1 MAPTEQQRGISRI
14 DPFSKEY
21 LGVAVKRS
29 REHYQDRYKEI
40 FKSFPNL
47 FKDLG
52 RQATDRYYRE
62 LARCWLA
69 PENVYDPFEA
79 WHNACVITTRWLQ
92 LGRGLV
98 NYGNDQRVKKGER
111 EPGTAWRL
119 GENIAVTPKEV
130 VYESDVLKVYHYLT
144 PDAPGRKVHRRPFFM
159 LYSWINAYWI
169 LDLTPETSMVQSIR
183 DAGIDLYM
191 TDWQKPETDEA
202 FNYDFATYMQEC
214 HRAADAVRA
223 HSGEEI
229 LCIGGYCIGGVLADI
244 LVAQDPDR
252 VAAVVNLTTGI
263 DTYAG
268 EDGAGAFGAFTSFDI
283 ADLGKYVE
291 RHGGMLPQKEF
302 SEFFDN
308 VKPGKAVDGFM
319 ARYVY
324 GADIPDDPVSY
335 WNRRSARPVYPV
347 HIEFLKR
354 VYNDNELA
362 EGKLSLG
369 DGVVDLRRIH
379 QPLLVIMGEYDHIV
393 PLPVALRTHHL
404 VSTPPAEQEA
414 ILIKG
419 GHVRAIVNDGLY
431 PIVADFLKRHAGA
444 RDRVV
449 G

>member
-1 MAPTEQQRGISRI
+1 MAPPEQRRGISRI
-14 DPFSKEY
+14 DPFSEEY
-21 LGVAVKRS
+21 RQVAVKRS

-69 PENVYDPFEA
+69 PENIWDPFEA
-79 WHNACVITTRWLQ
+79 WRNACMITTRWLQ

-98 NYGNDQRVKKGER
+98 NYGADQKVKTGDR
-111 EPGTAWRL
+111 QPGHVWRL
-119 GENIAVTPKEV
+119 GENIAVTPKET

-144 PDAPGRKVHRRPFFM
+144 PQEPGRKVHRRPFFM

-191 TDWQKPETDEA
+191 TDWKKPETEQA
-202 FNYDFATYMQEC
+202 FNYDFAAYMREC
-214 HRAADAVRA
+214 QRAADAVRA
-223 HSGEEI
+223 HSGEET
-229 LCIGGYCIGGVLADI
+229 LCMGGYCIGGVLADI
-244 LVAQDPDR
+244 LVAQDPER

-283 ADLGKYVE
+283 ADLGHYVE
-291 RHGGMLPQKEF
+291 QHGGMLPQKEF

-308 VKPGKAVDGFM
+308 VKPAKAVEGFM

-324 GADIPDDPVSY
+324 GAEIPDDPVAY

-362 EGKLSLG
+362 DGTLSLG
-369 DGVVDLRRIH
+369 NGVVDLGRIDH
-379 QPLLVIMGEYDHIV
+379 PLLVIMGEYDHIV

-404 VSTPPAEQEA
+404 VSTPPDQQES

-419 GHVRAIVNDGLY
+419 GHVRAIVNDDLY
-431 PIVADFLKRHAGA
+431 PIICEFLQRHAGA